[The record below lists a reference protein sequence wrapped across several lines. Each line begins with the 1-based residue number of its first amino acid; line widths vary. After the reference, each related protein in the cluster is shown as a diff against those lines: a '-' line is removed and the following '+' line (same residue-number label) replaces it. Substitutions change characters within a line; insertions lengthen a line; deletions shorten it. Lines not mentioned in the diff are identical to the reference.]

1 MINIFV
7 QIVSSNGSSVQFP
20 HVMNNTK
27 IDALEK
33 VVEIDQSCER
43 QYLKSAFISDEESRD
58 CRLDMMMG
66 KKQLRDSKEIL
77 SQAKYDQLD
86 KKTHFRKKMKN
97 ICKYFILPTFFINKD

>member
-1 MINIFV
+1 
-7 QIVSSNGSSVQFP
+7 
-20 HVMNNTK
+20 MNNTK

-86 KKTHFRKKMKN
+86 KKTHFRKKR
-97 ICKYFILPTFFINKD
+97 